1 MHAIHNSVAT
11 FLAAAAI
18 ATTAAAQ
25 MPMKDGMSK
34 DKMGDL
40 KMMSSVADSSMADG
54 EVRKV
59 DKDSGTV
66 TLKHGP
72 IRAGTVEM
80 DPMTMSFP
88 VKDKAVL
95 DSIKAGDKVKFRV
108 VEDGGRVIVTE
119 IKPAAK

>member
-95 DSIKAGDKVKFRV
+95 GSIKAGDKVKFRV